1 LAPLAVRLPWFLA
14 PVVSV
19 LVTARFL
26 SEATRQDLSA
36 KKRGQGYFLGEG
48 GQEEGQKTI

>member
-1 LAPLAVRLPWFLA
+1 MVGLLWFLV

-19 LVTARFL
+19 LVTVCFL
-26 SEATRQDLSA
+26 SEATHQDLFA
-36 KKRGQGYFLGEG
+36 KKKGQGYFLGEG